1 MPSNTVILDTHHV
14 VDGMGMMLKVKING
28 LNEWRWRLAV
38 GGWLIRLAA
47 WVMWMDIEF
56 ITDGDK

>member
-1 MPSNTVILDTHHV
+1 MPHHAITLDTKQV
-14 VDGMGMMLKVKING
+14 AQDFTLTVTMDRAKI
-28 LNEWRWRLAV
+28 WRWRLAV

-56 ITDGDK
+56 KTDGDK